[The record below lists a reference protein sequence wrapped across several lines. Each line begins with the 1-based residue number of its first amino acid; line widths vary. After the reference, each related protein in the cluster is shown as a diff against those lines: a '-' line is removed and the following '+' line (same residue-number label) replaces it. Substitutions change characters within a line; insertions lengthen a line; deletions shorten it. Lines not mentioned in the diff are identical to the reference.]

1 MKTKIKIVPIFLI
14 LFLLSQSS
22 SAQDWFPLDVGNRWD
37 YSVRYLNHGGTYTYD
52 TIFVEIID
60 EVVLNNKKY
69 YNCSNPLFF
78 GGERL
83 FVENDSLYIYD
94 SMDSTDCLVFAFN
107 LSDSTGYKPCL
118 FDTAIVIE
126 YSVFN
131 IFGYEDT
138 TQIQVT
144 SDIYEFSKKFGFKFK
159 ARYNTLYEIEHQ
171 LSGCIISGVTYGE
184 LLVSVENETESP
196 KEFSLSQNY
205 PNPFN
210 PSTKIQFTIPTSPLN
225 PSPYQGEGNRERLIT
240 LKVYDVLGNEV
251 ATLVNQEKPTG
262 SYEVEFNSHS
272 GSVRNL
278 PSGIYFYQLKTSSFV
293 ETKKM
298 VLLK

>member
-14 LFLLSQSS
+14 IFLLSQSS
-22 SAQDWFPLDVGNRWD
+22 SAQDWFPLEVGNRWD
-37 YSVRYLNHGGTYTYD
+37 YSVRYLNHGGTYID

-118 FDTAIVIE
+118 FDTAIVIG

-144 SDIYEFSKKFGFKFK
+144 SYDNYEFSKKFGFKFK
-159 ARYNTLYEIEHQ
+159 ARYNTLDEIEHQ

-196 KEFSLSQNY
+196 KEFSLFQNY

-210 PSTKIQFTIPTSPLN
+210 PSTMIRYEIPGQADNMLVV
-225 PSPYQGEGNRERLIT
+225 
-240 LKVYDVLGNEV
+240 LKVYDVLGNEI
-251 ATLVNQEKPTG
+251 AILVNEELPAG
-262 SYEVEFNSHS
+262 EYEVEFNSHS
-272 GSVRNL
+272 GEVRNL
-278 PSGIYFYQLKTSSFV
+278 VSGIYFYQLRSGSFI

-298 VLLK
+298 ILVK

>member
-1 MKTKIKIVPIFLI
+1 MKTKIKIVPVFLI
-14 LFLLSQSS
+14 IFLLSQSS
-22 SAQDWFPLDVGNRWD
+22 SAQDWFPLEVGNRWD
-37 YSVRYLNHGGTYTYD
+37 YSVRYLNHGGTYID

-159 ARYNTLYEIEHQ
+159 ARYNTLDEIEHQ

-196 KEFSLSQNY
+196 KEFSLFQNY

-210 PSTKIQFTIPTSPLN
+210 PSTNFRYSIPTQSFVII
-225 PSPYQGEGNRERLIT
+225 R
-240 LKVYDVLGNEV
+240 VYDILGNEIE
-251 ATLVNQEKPTG
+251 TLVNEERASGT
-262 SYEVEFNSHS
+262 YEITWYAES
-272 GSVRNL
+272 L
-278 PSGIYFYQLKTSSFV
+278 PSGIYFYRIQAGSFV

-298 VLLK
+298 VLLR